1 MHTFRLITFD
11 CYSALFDYKS
21 ALIPVLQEQLGMAG
35 TQAES
40 MLSLWRAKQLEAAA
54 LSNGLDKGRISF
66 RECTRISLRY
76 ALRRHGLRLPA
87 GQGAALV
94 DAWDALNPWPEANA
108 VLRHIKGKGY
118 RIALLSNGDQAM
130 LAALAAGLD
139 VPVDDIFSSESCGR
153 YKPDPRIYHLPA
165 SRLGIAVTQYLHVAG
180 GAGDVVG
187 AKAAGVT
194 CFWSNRAADHV
205 LLPAYEPDFQS
216 PSLDGLIDVL

>member
-1 MHTFRLITFD
+1 MHTFNLITFD

-35 TQAES
+35 TQAEP
-40 MLSLWRAKQLEAAA
+40 MLGLWRAKQLEAAA

-66 RECTRISLRY
+66 RECTRLSLEY
-76 ALRRHGLRLPA
+76 ALRRYGLKLSA
-87 GQGAALV
+87 EQGAALV
-94 DAWDALNPWPEANA
+94 DAWDALSPWPEANA
-108 VLRHIKGKGY
+108 VLDYIKGRGY
-118 RIALLSNGDQAM
+118 RVALLSNGDQSM
-130 LAALAAGLD
+130 LAALAARLD

-153 YKPDPRIYHLPA
+153 YKPDPSVYHLPA
-165 SRLGIAVTQYLHVAG
+165 SRLGIAETQYLHVAG

-194 CFWSNRAADHV
+194 CFWSNRTADQI

-216 PSLDGLIDVL
+216 SSLDGLIDVL